1 VSLAVAPL
9 LYGLNWY
16 CVNRLIEDPTL
27 RPPPYLAIWGG
38 LGVLAMLGA
47 VVAVFW
53 IRAA

>member
-1 VSLAVAPL
+1 
-9 LYGLNWY
+9 
-16 CVNRLIEDPTL
+16 VNRLIEDPTL